1 MLFRSKSSLALGCL
15 APALGGERPD
25 GRWKG
30 LSGAAGA
37 GVRTVVVDAS
47 PIGRTPHSVPAT
59 YSGLMPA
66 LRELFART
74 PDARRLGFVPGHF
87 SFNSNKG
94 RCPACEGRGSTKVEM
109 QFLPDLWLVCE
120 ECDGR
125 RYRPEVLEVLHRGR
139 SVADVLAMSVDEALE
154 LLEHQPKLAR
164 ILRALAD
171 VGLGYLALGQSSTTL
186 SAGEAQRL
194 KLAAELL
201 EVQAGRRGV
210 ILLDEPTTGLHPAD
224 VRQLVAVLQRLA
236 RAGNAVVVIEH
247 DVDVLVRC
255 DRLLELGPGGG
266 DEGGRVVTEGAPS
279 ALAADPSSPTG
290 PFLTPRAAGA
300 VVRPRRRG
308 GRKAAAAGA
317 KREATR

>member
-1 MLFRSKSSLALGCL
+1 
-15 APALGGERPD
+15 
-25 GRWKG
+25 
-30 LSGAAGA
+30 
-37 GVRTVVVDAS
+37 VVVVGAS
-47 PIGRTPHSVPAT
+47 PIGRTPASTPAT
-59 YSGLMPA
+59 YAGLIEP
-66 LRELFART
+66 LRELYART
-74 PDARRLGFVPGHF
+74 PEARMRGYGPAHF
-87 SFNSNKG
+87 SYNSTRG
-94 RCPACEGRGSTKVEM
+94 RCQACEGRGATKVEM

-125 RYRPEVLEVLHRGR
+125 RYRPEVLDVLHRGR

-154 LLEHQPKLAR
+154 LFEHQPKLAR

-224 VRQLVAVLQRLA
+224 VQQLVAVLRRLA

-247 DVDVLVRC
+247 DVDVLERC

-266 DEGGRVVTEGAPS
+266 DEGGREVAAGTPAE
-279 ALAADPSSPTG
+279 LAADPASPPG
-290 PFLTPRAAGA
+290 PYLFQRAAA
-300 VVRPRRRG
+300 
-308 GRKAAAAGA
+308 RKP
-317 KREATR
+317 EVTR